1 MKRGVREKHGKA
13 AKMSKGTA
21 LRPVAKIAKGDVTD
35 ALKGGN
41 TKAAGNVHKKAGDVQ
56 RNGRAS
62 ESHGAQKK
70 RPGVLEQV
78 SSSCLVLHERFF
90 RTVHRQGVVVTCLLE
105 PCCYLAMIPADASSA
120 CWRSIPVVERG
131 SLHI

>member
-90 RTVHRQGVVVTCLLE
+90 LDCTWTGS
-105 PCCYLAMIPADASSA
+105 CCYLSTRAVLLPRDDPCRCELGLLAVDSG
-120 CWRSIPVVERG
+120 C
-131 SLHI
+131 